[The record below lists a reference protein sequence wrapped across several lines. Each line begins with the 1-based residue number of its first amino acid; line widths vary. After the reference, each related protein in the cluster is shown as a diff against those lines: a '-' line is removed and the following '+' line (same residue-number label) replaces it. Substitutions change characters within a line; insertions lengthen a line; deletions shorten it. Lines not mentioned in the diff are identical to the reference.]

1 MYAQY
6 SGGLFVALDLFGHNF
21 ASKSK
26 THAARKQSTFAA
38 EDGHS
43 EPLDGAIFGAKKPGV
58 GQNIKP
64 LLLFYAK
71 CRRFVALP

>member
-1 MYAQY
+1 MAH
-6 SGGLFVALDLFGHNF
+6 DLFGHNF

-26 THAARKQSTFAA
+26 AHAARKQSTFAA
-38 EDGHS
+38 EDGGHS